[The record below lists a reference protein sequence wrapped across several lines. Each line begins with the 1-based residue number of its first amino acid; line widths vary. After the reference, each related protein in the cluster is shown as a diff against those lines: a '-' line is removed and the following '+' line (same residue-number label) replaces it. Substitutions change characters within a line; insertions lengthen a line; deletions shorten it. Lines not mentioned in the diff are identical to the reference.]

1 MAVRRRARVPVQQP
15 ADPRRDCIPVPPV
28 FYDDDGYPVEDSVG
42 QSQTHSEQTTDWH
55 GALLA
60 WCRRNGLGEVF
71 SDLFMPYLQGQR
83 NKVVCPDLMVALKAE
98 RLQERP
104 SYKLWEHPTPDF
116 ALEALSNSTWK
127 GDVAEKKR
135 LYRSLGVSEY
145 WLFDPSGKR
154 LGEPLRGYRLR
165 RRAVTPEGRT
175 VHGYVRIRENRSG
188 RRESQVLRLHLC
200 VMDGAL
206 RFYDPLEDR
215 LLPTVEESD
224 TLVRAAEANAH
235 EAEANAREAQAKA
248 REAEARAR
256 EAQTERDA
264 EREYTQAAE
273 SRIAA
278 LEAQLKALRQSDSND
293 GGTP

>member
-1 MAVRRRARVPVQQP
+1 MAVRRRARVPVQEP

-28 FYDDDGYPVEDSVG
+28 FYDDEGYPVEDSVG

-60 WCRRNGLGEVF
+60 WCRRNSLGEVF

-200 VMDGAL
+200 VMDRAL

-224 TLVRAAEANAH
+224 TLVRAAEANA
-235 EAEANAREAQAKA
+235 RKAQA
-248 REAEARAR
+248 
-256 EAQTERDA
+256 ERD
-264 EREYTQAAE
+264 AAE

-278 LEAQLKALRQSDSND
+278 LEAQLKALRQSD
-293 GGTP
+293 